1 MTSSSPLAEPGK
13 PVTVTSTL
21 YNGGRT
27 PLQNAQIAASVPSG
41 WTVQPASAPAGTVQ
55 PGGTAKATFTVTPGS
70 SLSGGNAVITGVASW
85 GAGAAQGST
94 GDTVSL
100 TVPYSNLAAS
110 FDDPGITSNS
120 NTNPSP
126 GFLGFDGGGTS
137 YSAEGLAADGLTPG
151 AAITENGAQLTWP
164 DVQPAQNDNT
174 MAMGQAIS
182 LSGSGQSLTFLTATN
197 NSPLSGTG
205 TVYYTDGS
213 TSTFSLNVGNF
224 WYRSGQSGNP
234 ANTQVA
240 AVNYAN
246 YPSGSSGHTVYVFAV
261 SVPLQSGKTV
271 EAVQLPAL
279 SSVQGYVAAL
289 HIFAMGIG
297 QSPAAASRPQHSLN
311 VPSTERSP
319 S

>member
-1 MTSSSPLAEPGK
+1 VSA
-13 PVTVTSTL
+13 
-21 YNGGRT
+21 
-27 PLQNAQIAASVPSG
+27 PSG
-41 WTVQPASAPAGTVQ
+41 WTVQPASAPVGTVQ

-70 SLSGGNAVITGVASW
+70 SLSGGDAVITGVASW
-85 GAGAAQGST
+85 GSGAARGST

-100 TVPYSNLAAS
+100 TVPYSGLSAS

-120 NTNPSP
+120 DTNPSP
-126 GFLGFDGGGTS
+126 GFPGFDGIGTS
-137 YSAEGLAADGLTPG
+137 YSAEGLAADGFTAG
-151 AAITENGAQLTWP
+151 AAITENGAQLSWP
-164 DVQPAQNDNT
+164 NAQPGQNDNT
-174 MAMGQAIS
+174 MALGQVIS
-182 LSGSGQSLTFLTATN
+182 VSGSGQSLTFLTATN

-224 WYRSGQSGNP
+224 WYPSGQNGNP
-234 ANTQVA
+234 STTQVA

-246 YPSGSSGHTVYVFAV
+246 YPSGPSTHTVYVFAV
-261 SVPLQSGKTV
+261 PVPLQSGKTV

-279 SSVQGYVAAL
+279 SGVHGYQAAL

-297 QSPAAASRPQHSLN
+297 QSPASPARPQQGLN
-311 VPSTERSP
+311 VPSSESSP